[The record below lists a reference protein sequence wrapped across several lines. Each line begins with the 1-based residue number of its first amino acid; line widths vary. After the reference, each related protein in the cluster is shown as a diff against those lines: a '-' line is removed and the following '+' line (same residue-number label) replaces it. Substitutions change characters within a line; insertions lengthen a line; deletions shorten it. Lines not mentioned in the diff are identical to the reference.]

1 MADVTL
7 VDSLNL
13 LLVALHLPI
22 ELESPQDLTPSLLIA
37 LLESLLR
44 TRLPLPFPR
53 SSLLP
58 TRSGTSENDN
68 AVDAI
73 KIFLGVLEHDVIRTD
88 VGLSAVDPRT
98 LARGGW
104 DEVVF
109 VGELLCWFAQ
119 SIGILDDGGVETPL
133 PELSTRQRS
142 PTVASTASGSA
153 TSVHSSL
160 SVHGI
165 EKSMYTH
172 SSADTSIPSFLLGG
186 SDSSVDDSAMIM
198 STRTVTPPLTRPPG
212 PRCIHEID
220 ISLNAYRNEPE
231 DFGEDEHV
239 DDTSYCTCD
248 AHAPVPFPVRRAGWI
263 SPVDVEREVESF
275 ETSRSFSVISE
286 PRSSRKSR
294 TPSSNA
300 TTKQKH
306 IITRHTS
313 PTQHTLALL
322 AERAR
327 LLDELAQ
334 LRRR

>member
-13 LLVALHLPI
+13 LLVALHLPL

-44 TRLPLPFPR
+44 TRLPLPFLR

-58 TRSGTSENDN
+58 TRSGSSENDN

-142 PTVASTASGSA
+142 PTVASTASGSG

-186 SDSSVDDSAMIM
+186 SDSSVDDSAVM
-198 STRTVTPPLTRPPG
+198 STRTVTPPLARTPG

-231 DFGEDEHV
+231 EFGEDEHV

-248 AHAPVPFPVRRAGWI
+248 ARAPVPFPVRRAGWI

-275 ETSRSFSVISE
+275 ETSRSLSMISE
-286 PRSSRKSR
+286 PRSVRPCCQSLSILPYNIHSRVES
-294 TPSSNA
+294 
-300 TTKQKH
+300 
-306 IITRHTS
+306 
-313 PTQHTLALL
+313 L
-322 AERAR
+322 E
-327 LLDELAQ
+327 
-334 LRRR
+334 RRRRMERESKNTS